1 MGAKPIESEDLKS
14 LYSGGKFNHDTF
26 RDYIKWFSGPIT
38 ASISEVD
45 IAIMLVVAA
54 VVESEKVSGYGGPD
68 DMTFF
73 AKFHKNLGVWL
84 ACY

>member
-1 MGAKPIESEDLKS
+1 ML
-14 LYSGGKFNHDTF
+14 
-26 RDYIKWFSGPIT
+26 YIKWFSGPTT

-54 VVESEKVSGYGGPD
+54 VVESEKVSRYGGSD
-68 DMTFF
+68 DMIFF

>member
-1 MGAKPIESEDLKS
+1 MGANPIGSEDLKS
-14 LYSGGKFNHDTF
+14 LYSGDKFNHHKFLDS
-26 RDYIKWFSGPIT
+26 IWFSSPIT
-38 ASISEVD
+38 AFISEVD

-54 VVESEKVSGYGGPD
+54 RVESEKVSGYGGPD
-68 DMTFF
+68 DMTLF

>member
-1 MGAKPIESEDLKS
+1 
-14 LYSGGKFNHDTF
+14 
-26 RDYIKWFSGPIT
+26 
-38 ASISEVD
+38 
-45 IAIMLVVAA
+45 MLVVAA

-84 ACY
+84 ACYYDNNNMHTYKHGTAINRAVL